1 MDKSLKQK
9 MALYYDE
16 RAREYDEIYVGKG
29 PAIPDPIA
37 YQNDV
42 KKVSEIASKFG
53 GGHLID
59 IGCGTGFW
67 LPYYAQ
73 NCSLITLLD
82 QSEKMLSECKKRVDE
97 LGLKYKCNLVQGD
110 FFETHFEDS
119 SFDSTLTGFL
129 ISHLT
134 SEQEK
139 SFFVNL
145 KKSLKPQGQFMLID
159 SAWSSK
165 RKQYRKKKGIQE
177 RILNDGQVFTIYKR
191 YFDKSDVEVIFERY
205 GFKLQSY
212 YKGDVMLASVGE
224 AEP

>member
-1 MDKSLKQK
+1 
-9 MALYYDE
+9 MAFYYDE

-42 KKVSEIASKFG
+42 KKVSEIASGFG
-53 GGHLID
+53 RGHLID

-67 LPYYAQ
+67 LPYYSR
-73 NCSLITLLD
+73 NCSEITLID

-97 LGLKYKCNLVQGD
+97 LGIKNKCNLVQGD

-134 SEQEK
+134 IEQEK
-139 SFFVNL
+139 SFFVKL
-145 KKSLKPQGQFMLID
+145 KKTLKPHGQLMLID
-159 SAWSSK
+159 SAWSDK
-165 RKQYRKKKGIQE
+165 RKQFRKKEGMQD
-177 RILNDGQVFTIYKR
+177 RVLNDGRVFTIYKR
-191 YFDKSDVEVIFERY
+191 YFDKSNVEQIFEKHS
-205 GFKLQSY
+205 FKLQSFY
-212 YKGDVMLASVGE
+212 SGEVMLASVGE
-224 AEP
+224 AEQ

>member
-9 MALYYDE
+9 IALYYDE
-16 RAREYDEIYVGKG
+16 RAREYDEIYIGKG

-37 YQNDV
+37 YQKDV
-42 KKVSEIASKFG
+42 KKVSEIASGFG
-53 GGHLID
+53 EGHLID

-97 LGLKYKCNLVQGD
+97 LGLKYKCNLVKGD

-139 SFFVNL
+139 SFFVKL
-145 KKSLKPQGQFMLID
+145 KKSLKPQGQLMLID
-159 SAWSSK
+159 SAWSDK
-165 RKQYRKKKGIQE
+165 RKQFRKKEGMQD
-177 RILNDGQVFTIYKR
+177 RVLNDGRVFTIYKR
-191 YFDKSDVEVIFERY
+191 YFDKSDVEQIFEKHS
-205 GFKLQSY
+205 FKLQSFY
-212 YKGDVMLASVGE
+212 CGEVMLVSIGE
-224 AEP
+224 VKP